1 MTEKQAEAKK
11 KPLPWWRRILM
22 ALLLTAVVMLAALMF
37 ADYLAKRQLG
47 AEILKINNAGEPVTF
62 RQLEP
67 TDETPDITENPA
79 VFYTRAIESINPD
92 NIGNMA
98 RANAFYRKE
107 LATVPPDKFP
117 ADMKNNISQSLVPF
131 TAVLKTFEH
140 AGNMDLPAFDIGIK
154 RGIKYCTEN
163 LRKAQAASFLL
174 SLQTLDFI
182 LKNKYDQAAQSIIT
196 MLKTARIFETY
207 PTIVVHAA
215 KMGLINLACQDT
227 QLLLLRGNPS
237 QQMLKKI
244 HKTLSESIA
253 PDALEKMLITER
265 VYQLENIRN
274 YLPGSVTEKLMQKE
288 IPKIP
293 ERIGL
298 SKSAWKRMRIRQK
311 ATAAFRD
318 FAHLISVARLPWPQP
333 LEAVKTEIPTA
344 GKKPK
349 TVISSASVLIRL
361 TAETVLAVNSTS
373 LIIAIKRYQIAN
385 AKLPDSVDDLIGD
398 YIETV
403 PLDPFTG
410 QKITFSKAQKNN
422 TSNGADA
429 AQTASPA
436 DTTGD
441 TDDKNP

>member
-1 MTEKQAEAKK
+1 MTEVQAETKK

-22 ALLLTAVVMLAALMF
+22 ALLLTAIVMLAALMF

-47 AEILKINNAGEPVTF
+47 AEVLKFNKAGEPVTF

-67 TDETPDITENPA
+67 PEETPDITENPA
-79 VFYTRAIESINPD
+79 VFYTRAMESINPD

-107 LATVPPDKFP
+107 LATVPPEKFP
-117 ADMKNNISQSLVPF
+117 GDMKNNISQSLVPF

-154 RGIKYCTEN
+154 RGIKHCTAN

-182 LKNKYDQAAQSIIT
+182 LKNKYDDAAKSIIT

-207 PTIVVHAA
+207 PTIVIHAA
-215 KMGLINLACQDT
+215 KMGLINLACQDIR
-227 QLLLLRGNPS
+227 LLLLRGKPS
-237 QQMLKKI
+237 QQMLQKLQ
-244 HKTLSESIA
+244 KTLSESIE

-288 IPKIP
+288 VPEIP

-311 ATAAFRD
+311 ATAALRD
-318 FAHLISVARLPWPQP
+318 FARLIGVVRLPWPQP
-333 LEAVKTEIPTA
+333 LEAVKTETPTA
-344 GKKPK
+344 DEKPK
-349 TVISSASVLIRL
+349 TVLSSASILIRL
-361 TAETVLAVNSTS
+361 TAEAVLAVNSTS
-373 LIIAIKRYQIAN
+373 LMLAIERYQIAN
-385 AKLPDSVDDLIGD
+385 GKLPDSVDDLVGD
-398 YIETV
+398 YIDTA
-403 PLDPFTG
+403 PLNPFTG

-422 TSNGADA
+422 ISNGADA
-429 AQTASPA
+429 DQSPPPA

>member
-1 MTEKQAEAKK
+1 
-11 KPLPWWRRILM
+11 
-22 ALLLTAVVMLAALMF
+22 MLAALML

-47 AEILKINNAGEPVTF
+47 AEVLKINKAGEPVTF

-67 TDETPDITENPA
+67 PDEAPDVPENLA
-79 VFYTRAIESINPD
+79 VFYTRAMQSINPD

-117 ADMKNNISQSLVPF
+117 GDMKNNISQSLVPF
-131 TAVLKTFEH
+131 TAVLKTFEY
-140 AGNMDLPAFDIGIK
+140 AGNMDLPSFDIGIK
-154 RGIKYCTEN
+154 RGIKHCTGN

-182 LKNKYDQAAQSIIT
+182 LKNKSDAAALSIIT

-207 PTIVVHAA
+207 PTIVIHAA
-215 KMGLINLACQDT
+215 KMGIINLACQDI

-237 QQMLKKI
+237 QQMLQKL

-288 IPKIP
+288 VPKIP
-293 ERIGL
+293 ERVGL

-311 ATAAFRD
+311 ATAALRD
-318 FAHLISVARLPWPQP
+318 FAHLIGVVRLPWPQP
-333 LEAVKTEIPTA
+333 LDAVKTETPTA
-344 GKKPK
+344 DEKP
-349 TVISSASVLIRL
+349 TVTSSAGVLIRL
-361 TAETVLAVNSTS
+361 TAEAVLAVNSTS
-373 LIIAIKRYQIAN
+373 LMIAIERYQIAN
-385 AKLPDSVDDLIGD
+385 GKMPDSVDDLGD
-398 YIETV
+398 YIDTV
-403 PLDPFTG
+403 PLNPLTG
-410 QKITFSKAQKNN
+410 QKITFSKTQKNN
-422 TSNGADA
+422 
-429 AQTASPA
+429 
-436 DTTGD
+436 TTGD
-441 TDDKNP
+441 TDNKNP